1 MLIFITE
8 KYLRPVG
15 RYFIFLAS
23 MVTRREKFNIYPN
36 LVLDE
41 CLIIGIDSI
50 FIVSIV
56 ATFIGA
62 VSCIQ
67 TAANLISPLV
77 PIYVVG
83 TVVRDMEILELAP
96 TITCVVL
103 SGKVGSSIAGNL
115 GTMRITEQIDA
126 LEVIGINA
134 TSYLVLPKIIA
145 ATIMFPLLVAVSGFL
160 GIFGGYLAGE
170 LTGIVTG
177 TEYIYG
183 IRNNFNPANV
193 SLAILKSIVFAFLIS
208 SISSYQGFFTQGGA
222 LEVGR
227 SSTNAV
233 TNSCIATL
241 TADYL
246 LAQLFL
252 S

>member
-1 MLIFITE
+1 MTQYLAE
-8 KYLRPVG
+8 RYLRPVG
-15 RYFIFLAS
+15 KYFIFLSS
-23 MVTRREKFNIYPN
+23 MLIKREKFAIYPK
-36 LVLDE
+36 LIIDE
-41 CLIIGIDSI
+41 CMLIGIDSI
-50 FIVSIV
+50 FIVAIV

-67 TAANLISPLV
+67 TAANLVSPIV
-77 PIYVVG
+77 PMYVVG
-83 TVVRDMEILELAP
+83 TVVRDMEVLELAP

-126 LEVIGINA
+126 LEVIGINSS
-134 TSYLVLPKIIA
+134 SYLVLPKIA
-145 ATIMFPLLVAVSGFL
+145 GAMIMFPLLVVVSGFL
-160 GIFGGYLAGE
+160 GIWGGYLAGE
-170 LTGIVTG
+170 ISGSVNG

-183 IRNNFNPANV
+183 IRSSFNPSNIA
-193 SLAILKSIVFAFLIS
+193 LALIKSVVFAFLIS
-208 SISSYQGFFTQGGA
+208 SISAFQGYFTKGGA
-222 LEVGR
+222 LEVGK

-241 TADYL
+241 VADYL
-246 LAQLFL
+246 LAQLFI

>member
-1 MLIFITE
+1 MLDFITE

-23 MVTRREKFNIYPN
+23 MVTRREKFSIYPN
-36 LVLDE
+36 LILE
-41 CLIIGIDSI
+41 ESLIIGIDSI

-96 TITCVVL
+96 TITCIVL

-134 TSYLVLPKIIA
+134 TSYLVLPKIA
-145 ATIMFPLLVAVSGFL
+145 ASMIMFPLLVTVSGFL

-193 SLAILKSIVFAFLIS
+193 NLAILKSVVFAFLIS
-208 SISSYQGFFTQGGA
+208 SISSYQGFFTHGGS
-222 LEVGR
+222 LEVGK

-241 TADYL
+241 IADYL